1 MSQSFFILVKI
12 FRNILEFLEKYL
24 KFGRYTRKCKGERK
38 ELEATGQ
45 LVENFSFSLSVSLEQ
60 ITFKSRLKGLILS
73 SCGKFFQTFSFLLTR
88 KKEYVKVN
96 E

>member
-1 MSQSFFILVKI
+1 MSQSFFILVKN

-73 SCGKFFQTFSFLLTR
+73 SCGKFFPDLQFSVDEEKR
-88 KKEYVKVN
+88 IC
-96 E
+96 

>member
-1 MSQSFFILVKI
+1 MSQSFFILVKN

-24 KFGRYTRKCKGERK
+24 KFGGYTRKCKEERK
-38 ELEATGQ
+38 KAGSNRTADG
-45 LVENFSFSLSVSLEQ
+45 NFSFSLSVSLEQ
-60 ITFKSRLKGLILS
+60 ITFKSRLNDLIFS

>member
-1 MSQSFFILVKI
+1 MSQSFFILVKN

-38 ELEATGQ
+38 VLEATGQ
-45 LVENFSFSLSVSLEQ
+45 LVGNFSFSLSVSLEQ
-60 ITFKSRLKGLILS
+60 ITFKSRLNDLILS

>member
-1 MSQSFFILVKI
+1 MSQSFFILVKN

-45 LVENFSFSLSVSLEQ
+45 LIETLV
-60 ITFKSRLKGLILS
+60 
-73 SCGKFFQTFSFLLTR
+73 FL
-88 KKEYVKVN
+88 
-96 E
+96 

>member
-1 MSQSFFILVKI
+1 MSQSFFILVKN

-45 LVENFSFSLSVSLEQ
+45 LVENFSFLSVTLEQ
-60 ITFKSRLKGLILS
+60 ITFKSRLNDLIFS
-73 SCGKFFQTFSFLLTR
+73 SCGNFFQTFSFLLTR

>member
-1 MSQSFFILVKI
+1 MSQSFFILVKN

-60 ITFKSRLKGLILS
+60 ITFKSRLKDLIFS
-73 SCGKFFQTFSFLLTR
+73 SCGKFFPGLQFSVDEGKR
-88 KKEYVKVN
+88 IC
-96 E
+96 